1 MILFKYHG
9 IVTVPV
15 CSSLYQHLLVNFMTK
30 LSEGGGVYLQ
40 MRLTNS
46 VFEGACKEGW
56 LGMGHP
62 RGDNELSVWLRT
74 R

>member
-1 MILFKYHG
+1 M
-9 IVTVPV
+9 
-15 CSSLYQHLLVNFMTK
+15 
-30 LSEGGGVYLQ
+30 GGGGGRGGGGGGGGYLQ